1 MADPPGTRV
10 RDVTATTVQTTTTE
24 RRLSRAGLSWRAA
37 VALAVVALAVN
48 GSVRGNDVQWPFA
61 PMSQFAFGVD
71 LDGQIRSTYVDADT
85 TAGTTVRVPLTAGGV
100 GLGRAEVEGQLPR
113 FVADPALLQSIA
125 VAAARHH
132 PSWPRYTRLRLRQEV
147 SNLRGGEVVSTRTE
161 RLADWT
167 VLDPTGLR

>member
-1 MADPPGTRV
+1 MTPPAER
-10 RDVTATTVQTTTTE
+10 TTVG
-24 RRLSRAGLSWRAA
+24 RLSRAGLGWRAA
-37 VALAVVALAVN
+37 VALAVVGLAVN

-71 LDGQIRSTYVDADT
+71 LDGQIRSTYVEADT

-113 FVADPALLQSIA
+113 LVADPALLQSIA
-125 VAAARHH
+125 VAAARRH
-132 PSWPRYTRLRLRQEV
+132 PGWPRYTRLRLRQEV
-147 SNLRGGEVVSTRTE
+147 SDLHGGEVVSTHTE

-167 VLDPTGLR
+167 VVDPTGLR